1 MRHVMRRLA
10 NAKQPGEAPDDEDD
24 DDDDELPGPGA
35 GAGGRVDF

>member
-10 NAKQPGEAPDDEDD
+10 NAKQPGEAPDNED